1 MQDSL
6 VNLDAERTLLACAM
20 NDSDSLYRTMPL
32 VEASDFSLD
41 SHRRIFHAIADLAE
55 AGKPVDE
62 LTLSTELGAK
72 NQLAD
77 VGGVAFISG
86 LSEKVDAGLARVTNV
101 EHYCKLVLE
110 KSRRRQVR
118 AGAGA
123 FQWRHLRPVGE
134 HG

>member
-110 KSRRRQVR
+110 KSRRQQVR